1 MYRVGICFV
10 VGALFAVGA
19 LVQSQTGSQAGAQ
32 ASAQTSVQ
40 AGGTP
45 AQAGASSSTSAAAS
59 AQNGQV
65 NAGLASA
72 TTFNAELSS
81 PLDSKKCKPGDAV
94 NGRTTEAVNSK
105 GKMIIPKGS
114 KLTGHV
120 TQTSARAKGEAESSL
135 GILFDKAI
143 LKNGQEVPLSV
154 AIQALASA
162 QSGAS
167 AASDQM
173 DTMGGLSGSAAGS
186 GMSGGS
192 RGRGGVTSAAGGA
205 VGTVTNTAAS
215 SGGAA
220 GGAVN
225 STTSA
230 AGNVA
235 GASKGAVGG
244 LNAAGQLTSSSQG
257 VFGLNGL
264 NLNAAASNATQGT
277 LITSAGKSVHLDGG
291 TRMLLVTQAGSPSE
305 QGDAKEPS
313 TGKPEKP

>member
-19 LVQSQTGSQAGAQ
+19 LGQSQTGSQAGAQ

-94 NGRTTEAVNSK
+94 NGRTTEAVKSQ

-114 KLTGHV
+114 KLLGHV
-120 TQTSARAKGEAESSL
+120 TQTSARAKGEAQSSL

-143 LKNGQEVPLSV
+143 LKSGQAADQGEFVRQPRHPRQPVPECP
-154 AIQALASA
+154 AE
-162 QSGAS
+162 
-167 AASDQM
+167 AADW
-173 DTMGGLSGSAAGS
+173 GE
-186 GMSGGS
+186 
-192 RGRGGVTSAAGGA
+192 RPPRPA
-205 VGTVTNTAAS
+205 VPWA
-215 SGGAA
+215 
-220 GGAVN
+220 
-225 STTSA
+225 
-230 AGNVA
+230 
-235 GASKGAVGG
+235 
-244 LNAAGQLTSSSQG
+244 
-257 VFGLNGL
+257 
-264 NLNAAASNATQGT
+264 
-277 LITSAGKSVHLDGG
+277 
-291 TRMLLVTQAGSPSE
+291 R
-305 QGDAKEPS
+305 
-313 TGKPEKP
+313 